1 MSNQDIDFSNLS
13 AYREGNQLEA
23 KKATKGLPNSIWETY
38 SSFANTDGGLILLGV
53 EEAKDHALH
62 AVHLDDSE
70 ALIRDFWNTIN
81 NPQKVSLNILTDS
94 MVRMQEV
101 DGETIIVIEV
111 PRAERELRPIYVG
124 LDPVKGSFR
133 RNHEGDYHCT
143 REQVSAMFRDAAQV
157 SIDKKVLTYMDKSV
171 FCQDSINDYRIL
183 FNAKHPNHAWTKLDD
198 ELFLRRIG
206 AMGVDTETKT
216 VHPTIAGLLMFGY
229 EYEIVREFSQYFL
242 DYQER
247 MDPSIRWTH
256 RVISSSGD
264 WSGNLFDFYFRIIN
278 RLTSDLPVPF
288 KLVNNERDD
297 DTPLHETVREALLN
311 ALVHADYYGRMGTV
325 IIKSPETL
333 SFANPG
339 DMRISL
345 AMAMEGGFS
354 DPRNATLMKMFGM
367 IGVGERAGSGVP
379 NIIAT
384 WENETQHRPSYK
396 IMYSPER
403 VMCTIFVAGSG
414 DKMVETGDKPVI
426 NEVFGD
432 KFGDKVAKSGD
443 KRQVILAYLAQ
454 HPNSRNAEIA
464 AELGLSVSQTRD
476 YLNGLVAA
484 GLVEESGAN
493 KNRKYS
499 VK

>member
-1 MSNQDIDFSNLS
+1 MNNQDIDISNLS

-23 KKATKGLPNSIWETY
+23 KKATKGLPNSIWET
-38 SSFANTDGGLILLGV
+38 
-53 EEAKDHALH
+53 
-62 AVHLDDSE
+62 
-70 ALIRDFWNTIN
+70 
-81 NPQKVSLNILTDS
+81 
-94 MVRMQEV
+94 
-101 DGETIIVIEV
+101 
-111 PRAERELRPIYVG
+111 
-124 LDPVKGSFR
+124 
-133 RNHEGDYHCT
+133 
-143 REQVSAMFRDAAQV
+143 
-157 SIDKKVLTYMDKSV
+157 
-171 FCQDSINDYRIL
+171 
-183 FNAKHPNHAWTKLDD
+183 
-198 ELFLRRIG
+198 
-206 AMGVDTETKT
+206 
-216 VHPTIAGLLMFGY
+216 
-229 EYEIVREFSQYFL
+229 
-242 DYQER
+242 
-247 MDPSIRWTH
+247 
-256 RVISSSGD
+256 
-264 WSGNLFDFYFRIIN
+264 
-278 RLTSDLPVPF
+278 
-288 KLVNNERDD
+288 
-297 DTPLHETVREALLN
+297 
-311 ALVHADYYGRMGTV
+311 
-325 IIKSPETL
+325 L

-339 DMRISL
+339 DMRISM

-379 NIIAT
+379 NIIAI

-426 NEVFGD
+426 NEVSGD
-432 KFGDKVAKSGD
+432 KSGD

>member
-1 MSNQDIDFSNLS
+1 MNNQDIDFSNLS

-53 EEAKDHALH
+53 EEVKDHAL
-62 AVHLDDSE
+62 
-70 ALIRDFWNTIN
+70 
-81 NPQKVSLNILTDS
+81 
-94 MVRMQEV
+94 
-101 DGETIIVIEV
+101 
-111 PRAERELRPIYVG
+111 
-124 LDPVKGSFR
+124 
-133 RNHEGDYHCT
+133 
-143 REQVSAMFRDAAQV
+143 
-157 SIDKKVLTYMDKSV
+157 
-171 FCQDSINDYRIL
+171 
-183 FNAKHPNHAWTKLDD
+183 
-198 ELFLRRIG
+198 
-206 AMGVDTETKT
+206 
-216 VHPTIAGLLMFGY
+216 
-229 EYEIVREFSQYFL
+229 
-242 DYQER
+242 
-247 MDPSIRWTH
+247 
-256 RVISSSGD
+256 
-264 WSGNLFDFYFRIIN
+264 
-278 RLTSDLPVPF
+278 
-288 KLVNNERDD
+288 
-297 DTPLHETVREALLN
+297 
-311 ALVHADYYGRMGTV
+311 HADYYGRMGTV

-414 DKMVETGDKPVI
+414 DKMVKTGDKPVI

-432 KFGDKVAKSGD
+432 KSGDKVAKSGD

-499 VK
+499 TK